1 MCSSSVATCMDL
13 LDSLVHSLVY
23 QDCLACRDT
32 IARLLRCAASSGTGW
47 LFNFHYVFCLSN
59 RRNESICLF
68 SVFLSY
74 SLFGPICFVWFQ
86 LLDCIWDIQKYSVK
100 LCIYCDSKSQVS
112 GTNVYGTAIAWTKL
126 VPTAAIWLFIYHSF
140 SYEVHN
146 FFSLHCLTK
155 VIH

>member
-59 RRNESICLF
+59 RRNEPICLF
-68 SVFLSY
+68 CVFIGY

-86 LLDCIWDIQKYSVK
+86 LLDCILDIQNIQLSYVSIVIQKVK
-100 LCIYCDSKSQVS
+100 
-112 GTNVYGTAIAWTKL
+112 
-126 VPTAAIWLFIYHSF
+126 
-140 SYEVHN
+140 YEVPMCMGLL
-146 FFSLHCLTK
+146 LHGQNWFLLVLFGYLYTILSSMK
-155 VIH
+155 FTTSFRSIASPR